1 MKYLILSDLH
11 LHPDRRAGCTQ
22 ASRAALEDYLF
33 DRLNHVL
40 KTVEHDKVIIA
51 GDIFDKYSVSSKTLL
66 NAYQALKNERA
77 IIMRGNHDSNSSK
90 FGGEI
95 SSLELLGALLP
106 DAQLVFHE
114 VATHGDMVFI
124 PHTFDQKTFE
134 EHLDLVGE
142 NQLVFLHCNF
152 SNTFTEGAEHSLN
165 LSQKQYQKLKDKNCQ
180 ILMGHEHQPK
190 DLENLCI
197 LGCTYPTSISDC
209 LGGFD
214 KRCLVYDSVA
224 KTFESIETWN
234 CGKEYIEMHW
244 SEITETPHNFV
255 RVVGECEVVEYP
267 NVARSI
273 ARLRKTS
280 NAFIIAN
287 AVKVIVK
294 EREVVEREEITGFNI
309 LELLLENVDEE
320 FREEIKVCI

>member
-1 MKYLILSDLH
+1 MKYLLLSDLH
-11 LHPDRRAGCTQ
+11 FHPDRRAGCTP
-22 ASRAALEDYLF
+22 ASRVTLEDYLF
-33 DRLNHVL
+33 DRLNHIL

-66 NAYQALKNERA
+66 NAYQALKNEKA

-106 DAQLVFHE
+106 DAHLVFHE
-114 VATHGDMVFI
+114 PELVDDIYLIPHCFSQQVFEQYVNDAPEEKLVFI
-124 PHTFDQKTFE
+124 
-134 EHLDLVGE
+134 
-142 NQLVFLHCNF
+142 HCNF
-152 SNTFTEGAEHSLN
+152 SNSFTEHADHSLN
-165 LSQKQYQKLKDKNCQ
+165 LSQEMYRSLKDKNCQ
-180 ILMGHEHQPK
+180 ILLGHEHQPR
-190 DLENLCI
+190 DLENLYI

-209 LGGFD
+209 LGGN
-214 KRCLVYDSVA
+214 KRCLVYDSET

-234 CGKEYIEMHW
+234 CEEEYIEVPWQDIELTDHK
-244 SEITETPHNFV
+244 FV
-255 RVVGECEVVEYP
+255 RIVGDCEVVEYP
-267 NVARSI
+267 SVARSI

-287 AVKVIVK
+287 AVKVVVK
-294 EREVVEREEITGFNI
+294 EREVAEREEITGFNI
-309 LELLLENVDEE
+309 LELLLGNVDEE

>member
-1 MKYLILSDLH
+1 M
-11 LHPDRRAGCTQ
+11 
-22 ASRAALEDYLF
+22 
-33 DRLNHVL
+33 
-40 KTVEHDKVIIA
+40 VIIA
-51 GDIFDKYSVSSKTLL
+51 GDIFDKYSASSKTLL
-66 NAYQALKNERA
+66 NTYQALKNEKA

-114 VATHGDMVFI
+114 VATHEDMVFI

-142 NQLVFLHCNF
+142 NQIVFLHCNF
-152 SNTFTEGAEHSLN
+152 LNSFTEHADHSLN
-165 LSQKQYQKLKDKNCQ
+165 LDQQSYDKLKAKGCT
-180 ILMGHEHQPK
+180 ILLGHEHK
-190 DLENLCI
+190 ARDLENLYI

-209 LGGFD
+209 LGSN
-214 KRCLVYDSVA
+214 KRCLVYDSET

-234 CGKEYIEMHW
+234 CEEEYIEMHW
-244 SEITETPHNFV
+244 QDIELTNHKFV
-255 RVVGECEVVEYP
+255 RVVGDCEVVQYP
-267 NVARSI
+267 EIVRAVGQ
-273 ARLRKTS
+273 LRKKS
-280 NAFIIAN
+280 SAFIIAN

-320 FREEIKVCI
+320 FREEIKLCL